1 MAPGSKGRSGHCRGW
16 RWQSSASPGLSP
28 RSALNI
34 VAQTSSH
41 APGHTPRIWYSVVA
55 LKDTDLIVSVNFYIP
70 PYYKSAVSVCE
81 VMVPLPRG
89 RRSAQGHD
97 CQILVLFTLR

>member
-1 MAPGSKGRSGHCRGW
+1 MNHHAVVLMPCLPIRPSLPWQGCQRWPVMAPGSKGRSGHSRGW
-16 RWQSSASPGLSP
+16 RWQSSPGLSP
-28 RSALNI
+28 RSTLNI

-70 PYYKSAVSVCE
+70 PYYKSAVSVC
-81 VMVPLPRG
+81 
-89 RRSAQGHD
+89 
-97 CQILVLFTLR
+97 